1 VILVDHGD
9 NCGAGGTTDIMA
21 VLQEVLAQGLEDVV
35 AGPFCDP
42 ATVALLFEHGVGAEV
57 TVDVGGKTDM
67 PALNLTGQP
76 LRLTGV
82 VERLTDGNYTVTGP
96 MYTGMRSPTAHREAE
111 TAKAHRG

>member
-42 ATVALLFEHGVGAEV
+42 
-57 TVDVGGKTDM
+57 
-67 PALNLTGQP
+67 PAWPRCLTP
-76 LRLTGV
+76 AWV
-82 VERLTDGNYTVTGP
+82 P
-96 MYTGMRSPTAHREAE
+96 
-111 TAKAHRG
+111 K